1 MEAMYFAVGVLTM
14 VLVALSA
21 LAVYSTVMVLKLKK
35 RTEEMLRDI
44 QNEANNIYRHI
55 NDIESCLRTEM
66 RLGEQQLNS
75 RQDQLTEHVDRLEQ
89 TIYEHINQFERKL
102 DRRFDKLVDT
112 YLLVKETEKAE
123 KESKKLIKG

>member
-1 MEAMYFAVGVLTM
+1 METIMFAVGVLTM
-14 VLVALSA
+14 VLLAIAS

-55 NDIESCLRTEM
+55 NDTESCLRTEM

-75 RQDQLTEHVDRLEQ
+75 RQDTSTEHVDRLEQ
-89 TIYEHINQFERKL
+89 TIYEHINQLERTV
-102 DRRFDKLVDT
+102 DRRFDKLIDT
-112 YLLVKETEKAE
+112 HLVVKKTA
-123 KESKKLIKG
+123 KESKQIING

>member
-75 RQDQLTEHVDRLEQ
+75 RQDTSTEHVDRLEQ
-89 TIYEHINQFERKL
+89 TIYEHINQLERRL

-112 YLLVKETEKAE
+112 YLLVKETEKVE
-123 KESKKLIKG
+123 KESKKIN